1 MIVQNAPEGQ
11 PHFVIPMAEHTAF
24 AGQLAQHFGN
34 DDFEPLNP
42 YEPLHYVVANHDRG
56 WDELDARAPQDPATG
71 LPYNL
76 GSTPLAD
83 IVATSSGSPDYNEKH
98 HPLSG
103 LISSMH
109 SYGLYH
115 GRYGL
120 SPDKPFIDK
129 VPDGMR
135 DAVDAML
142 EGEIL
147 RQDRLRAALA
157 ERRESA
163 EWAEEEVVLTA
174 YKQLQF
180 FDTFSLYC
188 HCQPEGMRGEA
199 SFPHVPTRGG
209 RHVTVKV
216 TERPGGSYVLDPFP
230 FDDDGFTAA
239 TKGRYLKPADPGADL
254 ADALAST
261 PISRQTVKLLAA

>member
-76 GSTPLAD
+76 GSTPLSD
-83 IVATSSGSPDYNEKH
+83 IVTTSSGSPDYNEKH

-129 VPDGMR
+129 VPEAMR
-135 DAVDAML
+135 PAVDAML

-147 RQDRLRAALA
+147 RQDRLRSELA
-157 ERRESA
+157 EQESA
-163 EWAEEEVVLTA
+163 EWASEEVVLTA

-199 SFPHVPTRGG
+199 SFPHVPTRNG
-209 RHVTVKV
+209 RHVTVEV
-216 TERPGGSYVLDPFP
+216 AERPGGSYILDPFP
-230 FDDDGFTAA
+230 FDVDGFTAA
-239 TKGRYLKPADPGADL
+239 TEGRYLKPASPGAHL
-254 ADALAST
+254 AGVLAST
-261 PISRQTVKLLAA
+261 PVSRQTVKLLAA